1 MVQQLR
7 ISSQDPAVES
17 LDVIARIDAEIH
29 AQQPAK
35 GFIRGE
41 RIDLPTAAV
50 QRDHL
55 VRSQPFPPRL
65 GENPCI
71 DVFEDLE
78 MSSAVQIRP
87 VAELDEPQSK
97 VL

>member
-17 LDVIARIDAEIH
+17 LDVVARIETEIS

-35 GFIRGE
+35 SFIRGE
-41 RIDLPTAAV
+41 GIDLPAAAV
-50 QRDHL
+50 KRDHL

-65 GENPCI
+65 VEYPCI
-71 DVFEDLE
+71 DIFEHLE

-87 VAELDEPQSK
+87 IAELDEPQSK
-97 VL
+97 LL